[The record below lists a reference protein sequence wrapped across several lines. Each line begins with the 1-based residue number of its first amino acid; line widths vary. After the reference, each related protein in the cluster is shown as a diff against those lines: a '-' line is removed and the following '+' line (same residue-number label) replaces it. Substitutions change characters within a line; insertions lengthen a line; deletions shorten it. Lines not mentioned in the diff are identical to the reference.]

1 MKLFLWQ
8 TTYSLEISTLYSS
21 YNIPV
26 VIDVEHTSISFS
38 ESIRILSI
46 YKASQTEVYLRTPD
60 WNNSNLLNRYL
71 DLGLDG
77 FILPRVKTL
86 KEITSLW
93 DQINYP
99 YRGACLSMM
108 NQFGKK
114 FNSYKSSF
122 IPKIIPMIETEE
134 LLQDL
139 NSILSLNYIDSCFL
153 GPYDLSQS
161 LSFESVDDLYKSPIL
176 SDIKKAFTLAN
187 KNLYGHVVINDKD
200 TIRSLSSIYDG
211 MALSTDLLHIK
222 DGIDSMIDFIQ

>member
-1 MKLFLWQ
+1 MILFPYETFPLAN
-8 TTYSLEISTLYSS
+8 TYSLEISTLYSS

-26 VIDVEHTSISFS
+26 VIDVEHINLLF

-60 WNNSNLLNRYL
+60 WKNSNLLNRYL

-108 NQFGKK
+108 NQFE
-114 FNSYKSSF
+114 
-122 IPKIIPMIETEE
+122 KINP
-134 LLQDL
+134 
-139 NSILSLNYIDSCFL
+139 
-153 GPYDLSQS
+153 
-161 LSFESVDDLYKSPIL
+161 
-176 SDIKKAFTLAN
+176 
-187 KNLYGHVVINDKD
+187 
-200 TIRSLSSIYDG
+200 
-211 MALSTDLLHIK
+211 
-222 DGIDSMIDFIQ
+222 

>member
-1 MKLFLWQ
+1 MANNLQSRDLN
-8 TTYSLEISTLYSS
+8 LYSS
-21 YNIPV
+21 YNIP

-38 ESIRILSI
+38 ESTVFSI

-99 YRGACLSMM
+99 YRGACLSIM

-114 FNSYKSSF
+114 FNSCKSSF
-122 IPKIIPMIETEE
+122 VPNHTH
-134 LLQDL
+134 D
-139 NSILSLNYIDSCFL
+139 
-153 GPYDLSQS
+153 
-161 LSFESVDDLYKSPIL
+161 
-176 SDIKKAFTLAN
+176 
-187 KNLYGHVVINDKD
+187 
-200 TIRSLSSIYDG
+200 
-211 MALSTDLLHIK
+211 
-222 DGIDSMIDFIQ
+222 

>member
-1 MKLFLWQ
+1 MILFHSETFPFGKQ
-8 TTYSLEISTLYSS
+8 PTVLEISTLYSS

-60 WNNSNLLNRYL
+60 WNNSNLLNQNI

-99 YRGACLSMM
+99 YRGACLSIM
-108 NQFGKK
+108 NQFEKSLIPINLHLYPK
-114 FNSYKSSF
+114 SY
-122 IPKIIPMIETEE
+122 P
-134 LLQDL
+134 
-139 NSILSLNYIDSCFL
+139 
-153 GPYDLSQS
+153 
-161 LSFESVDDLYKSPIL
+161 
-176 SDIKKAFTLAN
+176 
-187 KNLYGHVVINDKD
+187 
-200 TIRSLSSIYDG
+200 
-211 MALSTDLLHIK
+211 
-222 DGIDSMIDFIQ
+222 